1 METFTRT
8 HMQNKRRL
16 YKHLMIIYVFYFVAL
31 LIGFVST
38 IAPSFSSGWRQAQQ
52 TMDTDFTQGD
62 VRTYYVYAP
71 LRASG
76 HELPAIEGLGE
87 NIEVRMD
94 NVQLHV
100 SVPEKYTVSNS
111 VKVMANNGFAYLFSM
126 LTIASYLAIFVLIAL
141 IINSLRK
148 SIRDEQPL
156 RHGNIGRT
164 RAIGILMLV
173 AALSETLIKYINIR
187 EAALLLQGT
196 ALQVDTTF
204 PVNYWNIIVGILMLF
219 MAEVLVVGT
228 QLSEEQKLTI

>member
-1 METFTRT
+1 
-8 HMQNKRRL
+8 MQNKRRL

-31 LIGFVST
+31 VIGFLST
-38 IAPSFSSGWRQAQQ
+38 IAPSFSSGWREAQQ
-52 TMDTDFTQGD
+52 TMDTDFPQGD

-76 HELPAIEGLGE
+76 SELPTVEGVGA
-87 NIEVRMD
+87 NTSVSVD
-94 NVQLHV
+94 NVRLRV
-100 SVPEKYTVSNS
+100 TVPEKYTVSNS
-111 VKVMANNGFAYLFSM
+111 LKVMANNGFAYLLSM
-126 LTIASYLAIFVLIAL
+126 LTGVAYLAVFILIAL

-173 AALSETLIKYINIR
+173 AALSESFMKYINIR
-187 EAALLLQGT
+187 EAATLLQGS

-204 PVNYWNIIVGILMLF
+204 PLNYWNIIVGILMLF
-219 MAEVLVVGT
+219 MAEVRVVGT

>member
-1 METFTRT
+1 
-8 HMQNKRRL
+8 MQNKRRL

-31 LIGFVST
+31 VIGFLST
-38 IAPSFSSGWRQAQQ
+38 IAPSFSSGWREAQQ

-76 HELPAIEGLGE
+76 SELPAVEGVGASTS
-87 NIEVRMD
+87 VSVD
-94 NVQLHV
+94 NVRLRV
-100 SVPEKYTVSNS
+100 TVPEKYTVSNTL
-111 VKVMANNGFAYLFSM
+111 KVMANNGFAYLLSM
-126 LTIASYLAIFVLIAL
+126 LTGVAYLAVFILIAL

-173 AALSETLIKYINIR
+173 AALSESFMKYINIR
-187 EAALLLQGT
+187 EAATLLQGS

-204 PVNYWNIIVGILMLF
+204 PLNYWNIIVGILMLF

>member
-1 METFTRT
+1 
-8 HMQNKRRL
+8 MQNKRRL

-31 LIGFVST
+31 VIGFLST
-38 IAPSFSSGWRQAQQ
+38 IAPSFSSGWREAQQ

-76 HELPAIEGLGE
+76 SELPAVEGVGA
-87 NIEVRMD
+87 NTSVSVD
-94 NVQLHV
+94 NVRLRV
-100 SVPEKYTVSNS
+100 TVPEKYTVSNS
-111 VKVMANNGFAYLFSM
+111 LKVMANNGFAYLLSM
-126 LTIASYLAIFVLIAL
+126 LTGVAYLAVFILIAL

-164 RAIGILMLV
+164 RAIGILML
-173 AALSETLIKYINIR
+173 
-187 EAALLLQGT
+187 
-196 ALQVDTTF
+196 
-204 PVNYWNIIVGILMLF
+204 F

>member
-1 METFTRT
+1 
-8 HMQNKRRL
+8 MQNKRRL

-31 LIGFVST
+31 VIGFLST
-38 IAPSFSSGWRQAQQ
+38 IAPSFSSGWREAQQ

-76 HELPAIEGLGE
+76 SELPTVEGVGA
-87 NIEVRMD
+87 NTSVSVD
-94 NVQLHV
+94 NVRLRV
-100 SVPEKYTVSNS
+100 TVPEKYTVSNS
-111 VKVMANNGFAYLFSM
+111 LKVMANNGFAYLLSM
-126 LTIASYLAIFVLIAL
+126 LTGVAYLAVFILIAL

-173 AALSETLIKYINIR
+173 AALSESFMKYINIR
-187 EAALLLQGT
+187 EAATLLQGS

-204 PVNYWNIIVGILMLF
+204 PLNYWNIIVGILMLF

>member
-1 METFTRT
+1 
-8 HMQNKRRL
+8 MQNKRRL

-31 LIGFVST
+31 VIGFLST
-38 IAPSFSSGWRQAQQ
+38 IAPSFSSGWREAQQ

-76 HELPAIEGLGE
+76 SELPAVEGVGA
-87 NIEVRMD
+87 NTSVSVD
-94 NVQLHV
+94 NVRLRV
-100 SVPEKYTVSNS
+100 TVPEKYTVSNS
-111 VKVMANNGFAYLFSM
+111 LKVMANNGFAYLLSM
-126 LTIASYLAIFVLIAL
+126 LTGVAYLAVFILIAL

-173 AALSETLIKYINIR
+173 AALSESFMKYINIR
-187 EAALLLQGT
+187 EAATLLQSS

-204 PVNYWNIIVGILMLF
+204 PLNYWNIIVGILMLF

>member
-1 METFTRT
+1 
-8 HMQNKRRL
+8 MQNKRRL

-31 LIGFVST
+31 VIGFLST
-38 IAPSFSSGWRQAQQ
+38 IAPSFSSGWREAQQ

-76 HELPAIEGLGE
+76 SELPAVEGVGA
-87 NIEVRMD
+87 NTSVSVD
-94 NVQLHV
+94 NVRLRV
-100 SVPEKYTVSNS
+100 TVPEKYTVSNS
-111 VKVMANNGFAYLFSM
+111 LKVMANNGFAYLLSM
-126 LTIASYLAIFVLIAL
+126 LTGVAYLAVFILIAL

-173 AALSETLIKYINIR
+173 AALSESFMKYINIR
-187 EAALLLQGT
+187 EAATLLQGS

-204 PVNYWNIIVGILMLF
+204 PLNYWNFIVGILMLF

>member
-1 METFTRT
+1 
-8 HMQNKRRL
+8 MQNKRRL

-31 LIGFVST
+31 VIGFLST
-38 IAPSFSSGWRQAQQ
+38 IAPSFSSGWREAQQ

-76 HELPAIEGLGE
+76 SELPAVEGVGA
-87 NIEVRMD
+87 NTSVSVD
-94 NVQLHV
+94 NVRLRV
-100 SVPEKYTVSNS
+100 TVPEKYTVSNTL
-111 VKVMANNGFAYLFSM
+111 KVMANNGFAYLLSM
-126 LTIASYLAIFVLIAL
+126 LTGVAYLAVFILIAL

-173 AALSETLIKYINIR
+173 AALSESFMKYINIR
-187 EAALLLQGT
+187 EATTLLQGS

-204 PVNYWNIIVGILMLF
+204 PLNYWNIIVGILMLF

>member
-1 METFTRT
+1 
-8 HMQNKRRL
+8 MQNKRRL

-31 LIGFVST
+31 VIGFLST
-38 IAPSFSSGWRQAQQ
+38 IAPSFSSGWREAQQ

-76 HELPAIEGLGE
+76 SELPAVEGVGA
-87 NIEVRMD
+87 NTSVSVD
-94 NVQLHV
+94 NVRLRV
-100 SVPEKYTVSNS
+100 TVPEKYTVSNS
-111 VKVMANNGFAYLFSM
+111 LKVMANNGFAYLLSM
-126 LTIASYLAIFVLIAL
+126 LTGVAYLAVFILIAL

-173 AALSETLIKYINIR
+173 AALSESFMKYINIR
-187 EAALLLQGT
+187 EAATLLQSS

-204 PVNYWNIIVGILMLF
+204 PLNYWNIIVGILMLF
-219 MAEVLVVGT
+219 MAEVLVMGT

>member
-1 METFTRT
+1 
-8 HMQNKRRL
+8 MQNKRRL

-31 LIGFVST
+31 VIGFLST
-38 IAPSFSSGWRQAQQ
+38 IAPSFSSGWREAQQ

-76 HELPAIEGLGE
+76 SELPAVEGVGA
-87 NIEVRMD
+87 NTSVSVD
-94 NVQLHV
+94 NVRLRV
-100 SVPEKYTVSNS
+100 TVPEKYTVSNS
-111 VKVMANNGFAYLFSM
+111 LKVMANNGFAYLLSM
-126 LTIASYLAIFVLIAL
+126 LTGVAYLAVFILIAL

-173 AALSETLIKYINIR
+173 AALSESFMKYINIR
-187 EAALLLQGT
+187 EAATLLQGS

-204 PVNYWNIIVGILMLF
+204 PLNYWNIIVGILLLF

-228 QLSEEQKLTI
+228 QLRAEQKLPI

>member
-1 METFTRT
+1 
-8 HMQNKRRL
+8 MQNKRRL

-31 LIGFVST
+31 VIGFLST
-38 IAPSFSSGWRQAQQ
+38 IAPSFSSGWREAQQ

-76 HELPAIEGLGE
+76 SELPAVEGGGA
-87 NIEVRMD
+87 NTS
-94 NVQLHV
+94 V
-100 SVPEKYTVSNS
+100 SVVNVRLRVTVPDKYTVSNTL
-111 VKVMANNGFAYLFSM
+111 KVMANNGFAYLLSM
-126 LTIASYLAIFVLIAL
+126 LTGVAYLAVFILIAL

-173 AALSETLIKYINIR
+173 AALSESFMKYINIR
-187 EAALLLQGT
+187 EAATLLQGS

-204 PVNYWNIIVGILMLF
+204 PLNYWNIIVGILMLF

>member
-1 METFTRT
+1 
-8 HMQNKRRL
+8 MQNKRRL

-31 LIGFVST
+31 VIGFLST
-38 IAPSFSSGWRQAQQ
+38 IAPSFSSGWREAQQ

-76 HELPAIEGLGE
+76 SELSAVEGVGA
-87 NIEVRMD
+87 NTSVSVD
-94 NVQLHV
+94 NVRLRV
-100 SVPEKYTVSNS
+100 TVPEKYTVSNS
-111 VKVMANNGFAYLFSM
+111 LKVMANNGFAYLLSM
-126 LTIASYLAIFVLIAL
+126 LTGVAYLAVFILIAL

-173 AALSETLIKYINIR
+173 AALSESFMKYINIR
-187 EAALLLQGT
+187 EAATLLQGS

-204 PVNYWNIIVGILMLF
+204 PLNYWNIIVGILMLF

>member
-1 METFTRT
+1 
-8 HMQNKRRL
+8 MQNKRRL

-31 LIGFVST
+31 VIGFLST
-38 IAPSFSSGWRQAQQ
+38 IAPSFSSGWREAQQ

-76 HELPAIEGLGE
+76 SELPAVEGVGT
-87 NIEVRMD
+87 NTSVSVD
-94 NVQLHV
+94 NVRLRV
-100 SVPEKYTVSNS
+100 TVPEKYTVSNS
-111 VKVMANNGFAYLFSM
+111 LKVMANNGFAYLLSM
-126 LTIASYLAIFVLIAL
+126 LTGVAYLAVFILIAL

-173 AALSETLIKYINIR
+173 AALSESFMKYINIR
-187 EAALLLQGT
+187 EAAALLQGS

-204 PVNYWNIIVGILMLF
+204 PLNYWNIIVGILMLF

>member
-1 METFTRT
+1 
-8 HMQNKRRL
+8 MQNKRRL

-31 LIGFVST
+31 VIGFLST
-38 IAPSFSSGWRQAQQ
+38 IAPSFSSGWREAQQ
-52 TMDTDFTQGD
+52 TMDTDF

-76 HELPAIEGLGE
+76 SELPAVEGVGA
-87 NIEVRMD
+87 NTSVSVD
-94 NVQLHV
+94 NVRLRV
-100 SVPEKYTVSNS
+100 TVPEKYTVSNS
-111 VKVMANNGFAYLFSM
+111 LKVMANNGFAYLLSM
-126 LTIASYLAIFVLIAL
+126 LTGVAYLAVFILIAL

-173 AALSETLIKYINIR
+173 AALSESFINIR
-187 EAALLLQGT
+187 EAATLLQGS

-204 PVNYWNIIVGILMLF
+204 PLNYWNIIVGILMLF

>member
-1 METFTRT
+1 
-8 HMQNKRRL
+8 MQNKRRL

-31 LIGFVST
+31 VIGFLST
-38 IAPSFSSGWRQAQQ
+38 IAPSFSSGWREAQQ

-76 HELPAIEGLGE
+76 SELPAVEGVGA
-87 NIEVRMD
+87 NTSVSVD
-94 NVQLHV
+94 NVRLRV
-100 SVPEKYTVSNS
+100 TVPEKYTVSNTL
-111 VKVMANNGFAYLFSM
+111 KVMANNGFAYLLSM
-126 LTIASYLAIFVLIAL
+126 LTGVAYLAVLILIAL

-173 AALSETLIKYINIR
+173 AALSESFMKYINIR
-187 EAALLLQGT
+187 EAATLLQGS

-204 PVNYWNIIVGILMLF
+204 PLNYWNIIVGILMLF

>member
-1 METFTRT
+1 
-8 HMQNKRRL
+8 MQNKRRL

-31 LIGFVST
+31 VIGFLST
-38 IAPSFSSGWRQAQQ
+38 IAPSFSSGWREAQQ

-76 HELPAIEGLGE
+76 SELSAVEGVGA
-87 NIEVRMD
+87 NTSVSVD
-94 NVQLHV
+94 NVRLRV
-100 SVPEKYTVSNS
+100 TVPEKYTVSNS
-111 VKVMANNGFAYLFSM
+111 LKVMANNGFAYLLSM
-126 LTIASYLAIFVLIAL
+126 LTGVAYLAVFILIAL

-173 AALSETLIKYINIR
+173 AALSESFMKYINIR
-187 EAALLLQGT
+187 EAATLLQGS

-204 PVNYWNIIVGILMLF
+204 PLNYRNIIVGILMLF
-219 MAEVLVVGT
+219 MAGVLVVGT

>member
-1 METFTRT
+1 
-8 HMQNKRRL
+8 MQNKRRL

-31 LIGFVST
+31 VIGFLST
-38 IAPSFSSGWRQAQQ
+38 IAPSFSSGWREAQQ

-76 HELPAIEGLGE
+76 SELPAVEGGGA
-87 NIEVRMD
+87 NTSVSVD
-94 NVQLHV
+94 NVRLRV
-100 SVPEKYTVSNS
+100 TVPEKYTVSNTL
-111 VKVMANNGFAYLFSM
+111 KVMANNGFAYLLSM
-126 LTIASYLAIFVLIAL
+126 LTGVAYLAVFILIAL

-173 AALSETLIKYINIR
+173 AALSESFMKYINIR
-187 EAALLLQGT
+187 EAATLLQGS

-204 PVNYWNIIVGILMLF
+204 PLNYWNIIVGILMLF

>member
-1 METFTRT
+1 
-8 HMQNKRRL
+8 
-16 YKHLMIIYVFYFVAL
+16 
-31 LIGFVST
+31 
-38 IAPSFSSGWRQAQQ
+38 
-52 TMDTDFTQGD
+52 MDTDFTQGD

-76 HELPAIEGLGE
+76 SELPAVEGVGA
-87 NIEVRMD
+87 NTSVSVD
-94 NVQLHV
+94 NVRLRV
-100 SVPEKYTVSNS
+100 TVPEKYTVSNS
-111 VKVMANNGFAYLFSM
+111 LKVMANNGFAYLLSM
-126 LTIASYLAIFVLIAL
+126 LTGVAYLAVFILIAL

-173 AALSETLIKYINIR
+173 AALSESFMKYINIR
-187 EAALLLQGT
+187 EAATLLQGS

-204 PVNYWNIIVGILMLF
+204 PLNYWNIIVGILMLF

>member
-1 METFTRT
+1 
-8 HMQNKRRL
+8 MQNKRRL

-31 LIGFVST
+31 VIGFLST
-38 IAPSFSSGWRQAQQ
+38 IAPSFSSGWREAQQ
-52 TMDTDFTQGD
+52 TTDTDFTQGD

-76 HELPAIEGLGE
+76 SELPAVEGVGA
-87 NIEVRMD
+87 NTSVSVD
-94 NVQLHV
+94 NVRLRV
-100 SVPEKYTVSNS
+100 TVPEKYTVSNS
-111 VKVMANNGFAYLFSM
+111 LKVMANNGFAYLLSM
-126 LTIASYLAIFVLIAL
+126 LTGVAYLAVFILIAL

-173 AALSETLIKYINIR
+173 AALSESFMKYINIR
-187 EAALLLQGT
+187 EAATLLQGS

-204 PVNYWNIIVGILMLF
+204 PLNYWNIIVGILMLF

>member
-1 METFTRT
+1 
-8 HMQNKRRL
+8 MQNKRRL

-31 LIGFVST
+31 VIGFLST
-38 IAPSFSSGWRQAQQ
+38 IAPSFSSGWREAQQ

-76 HELPAIEGLGE
+76 SELPAVEGVGA
-87 NIEVRMD
+87 NTSVSVD
-94 NVQLHV
+94 NVRLRV
-100 SVPEKYTVSNS
+100 TVPEKYTVSNS
-111 VKVMANNGFAYLFSM
+111 LKVMANNGFAYLLSM
-126 LTIASYLAIFVLIAL
+126 LTGVAYLAVFILVLIAL

-173 AALSETLIKYINIR
+173 AALSESFMKYINIR
-187 EAALLLQGT
+187 EAATLLQGS

-204 PVNYWNIIVGILMLF
+204 PLNYWNIIVGILMLF

>member
-1 METFTRT
+1 
-8 HMQNKRRL
+8 MQNKRRL

-31 LIGFVST
+31 VIGFLST
-38 IAPSFSSGWRQAQQ
+38 IAPSFSSGWREAQQ

-76 HELPAIEGLGE
+76 SELPAVEGVGA
-87 NIEVRMD
+87 NTAVSVD
-94 NVQLHV
+94 NVRLRV
-100 SVPEKYTVSNS
+100 TVPEKYTVSNTL
-111 VKVMANNGFAYLFSM
+111 KVMANNGFAYLLSM
-126 LTIASYLAIFVLIAL
+126 LTGVAYLAVFILIAL

-173 AALSETLIKYINIR
+173 AALSESFMKYINIR
-187 EAALLLQGT
+187 EAATLLQGS

-204 PVNYWNIIVGILMLF
+204 PLNYWNIIVGILMLF

>member
-1 METFTRT
+1 
-8 HMQNKRRL
+8 MQNKRRL

-31 LIGFVST
+31 VIGFLST
-38 IAPSFSSGWRQAQQ
+38 IAPSFSSGWREAQQ

-71 LRASG
+71 PRASG
-76 HELPAIEGLGE
+76 SELPALDAVGA
-87 NIEVRMD
+87 NTSVSVD
-94 NVQLHV
+94 NVRLRV
-100 SVPEKYTVSNS
+100 TVPEKYTVSNTL
-111 VKVMANNGFAYLFSM
+111 KVMANNGFAYLLSM
-126 LTIASYLAIFVLIAL
+126 LTGVAYLAVFILIAL

-173 AALSETLIKYINIR
+173 AALSESFMKYINIR
-187 EAALLLQGT
+187 EAATLLQGS

-204 PVNYWNIIVGILMLF
+204 PLNYWNIIVGILMLF